1 MRHIHLQVFG
11 RVQGVGFRYFT
22 QRIAMNYNI
31 VGTVQNVDDYVE
43 IYAQGDD
50 ADIERFIQGVIEGV
64 IEGASP
70 ASNVTSH
77 QLEELE
83 LNQKLSDFRSI

>member
-43 IYAQGDD
+43 IYAQGDV
-50 ADIERFIQGVIEGV
+50 IQGV

>member
-31 VGTVQNVDDYVE
+31 VGTVQNVDDYVR
-43 IYAQGDD
+43 YMHKG
-50 ADIERFIQGVIEGV
+50 
-64 IEGASP
+64 
-70 ASNVTSH
+70 
-77 QLEELE
+77 
-83 LNQKLSDFRSI
+83 

>member
-22 QRIAMNYNI
+22 QRIVMNYNI

-50 ADIERFIQGVIEGV
+50 ADIERFIQGVIEG
-64 IEGASP
+64 ASP

>member
-1 MRHIHLQVFG
+1 MRHIHLQIFVKC
-11 RVQGVGFRYFT
+11 VQGVGFRYFT

-50 ADIERFIQGVIEGV
+50 ADIERFIKV
-64 IEGASP
+64 
-70 ASNVTSH
+70 
-77 QLEELE
+77 
-83 LNQKLSDFRSI
+83 

>member
-1 MRHIHLQVFG
+1 MTML
-11 RVQGVGFRYFT
+11 
-22 QRIAMNYNI
+22 
-31 VGTVQNVDDYVE
+31 E

-50 ADIERFIQGVIEGV
+50 ADIERFIQGVIEG
-64 IEGASP
+64 ASP

-77 QLEELE
+77 KELFEELR

>member
-1 MRHIHLQVFG
+1 
-11 RVQGVGFRYFT
+11 
-22 QRIAMNYNI
+22 MNYNI

-50 ADIERFIQGVIEGV
+50 ADIKRFIQGV

-70 ASNVTSH
+70 ASNVQVINLRVRTKSKII
-77 QLEELE
+77 
-83 LNQKLSDFRSI
+83 NFI

>member
-1 MRHIHLQVFG
+1 
-11 RVQGVGFRYFT
+11 
-22 QRIAMNYNI
+22 
-31 VGTVQNVDDYVE
+31 
-43 IYAQGDD
+43 
-50 ADIERFIQGVIEGV
+50 
-64 IEGASP
+64 P

>member
-50 ADIERFIQGVIEGV
+50 ADMEVFYSRCNWRFL
-64 IEGASP
+64 
-70 ASNVTSH
+70 TSIKC
-77 QLEELE
+77 
-83 LNQKLSDFRSI
+83 NKPST

>member
-1 MRHIHLQVFG
+1 MRHIHLQVLG

-43 IYAQGDD
+43 IYAQGMMR
-50 ADIERFIQGVIEGV
+50 IYREIYSEGV

-83 LNQKLSDFRSI
+83 ENQKLSDFRSR

>member
-1 MRHIHLQVFG
+1 
-11 RVQGVGFRYFT
+11 
-22 QRIAMNYNI
+22 
-31 VGTVQNVDDYVE
+31 
-43 IYAQGDD
+43 
-50 ADIERFIQGVIEGV
+50 
-64 IEGASP
+64 SP

>member
-31 VGTVQNVDDYVE
+31 VGTVQNVE

-50 ADIERFIQGVIEGV
+50 ADIERFIQGV

>member
-50 ADIERFIQGVIEGV
+50 ADIEIYSRC
-64 IEGASP
+64 
-70 ASNVTSH
+70 NWRCLTSIKC
-77 QLEELE
+77 
-83 LNQKLSDFRSI
+83 NKPSTWRVRTKSKIIGFSINIKC